1 MEEFKKQLAR
11 SLSSHKNLQ
20 FVIIVNNRLIRTDTY
35 FGLAMFTEDEELIL
49 GIKKANTGLQPEPDV
64 ERRMAN
70 ELFRSEY
77 HGVDFSNTQSAVQRK
92 FLINVDPQTRVV
104 YIKTSVHDLALKL
117 INHPEPTAGL
127 NNFVTGEKEMID
139 GDKLYK
145 FKNAF
150 TLELIDKY
158 EMVVRLLLERRFGR
172 RKALKFYKTGGA
184 FVGVYYVG
192 KFIYNPLF
200 EIKTLRNMFEQTKM
214 WQLMQKAG
222 PVVVHDINVYYLT
235 HRELCECLN
244 LNTYLTFS
252 FEFFNK
258 LLFDKFVDGLINKE
272 DRMYIYVGA
281 VEGMP
286 LRLDEEEYNEIPYK
300 SDYISATEFSYLC
313 LLAQPRRAPKGLYYN
328 TLKDY
333 SLALAD

>member
-1 MEEFKKQLAR
+1 MQEFKNQLAR
-11 SLSSHKNLQ
+11 KLSSHKNLQ

-64 ERRMAN
+64 ESRMAN
-70 ELFRSEY
+70 ELFRNRY
-77 HGVDFSNTQSAVQRK
+77 HGVDFSNTQRAVQRRYT
-92 FLINVDPQTRVV
+92 INVDPQTRVV
-104 YIKTSVHDLALKL
+104 DIRTSVHDLALDL
-117 INHPEPTAGL
+117 INHPDPTASL
-127 NNFVTGEKEMID
+127 NNVVTGDKDLID
-139 GDKLYK
+139 ATLLYD
-145 FKNAF
+145 FKRAF

-158 EMVVRLLLERRFGR
+158 EMVVKLLLERRFGR
-172 RKALKFYKTGGA
+172 RKALKFYKTAGA

-192 KFIYNPLF
+192 KFLYNPLY
-200 EIKTLRNMFEQTKM
+200 EIKSLRAMFEQTKM
-214 WQLMQKAG
+214 WQLMQQAG
-222 PVVVHDINVYYLT
+222 PIVVHDINVYYLT
-235 HRELCECLN
+235 HRELCECLK

-258 LLFDKFVDGLINKE
+258 LLLDKFVDGLIDKE
-272 DRMYIYVGA
+272 KRMYIYIGA

-286 LRLDEEEYNEIPYK
+286 LKIGEEEYNEISYK

-313 LLAQPRRAPKGLYYN
+313 LVAQPRRAPKGLYYN